1 MTKQTTPSLK
11 GSKVLHLQQLG
22 PVRTA
27 QCTQVFLIL
36 GTPAAAQEGQGCDYG
51 VKALAVDYL
60 LTFLNVFEI
69 YIYLT
74 NVAKQG
80 YNELHLFVSHPLF
93 SRCNLNF
100 GVSSYIVKLI
110 FVTSVSEQM

>member
-1 MTKQTTPSLK
+1 MLNMANATYATQKLLTTVWSMTKQTTPSLK
-11 GSKVLHLQQLG
+11 GSKVLLLQQLG

-60 LTFLNVFEI
+60 I
-69 YIYLT
+69 
-74 NVAKQG
+74 
-80 YNELHLFVSHPLF
+80 
-93 SRCNLNF
+93 
-100 GVSSYIVKLI
+100 
-110 FVTSVSEQM
+110 